1 VTDRPEER
9 EQSQRQRAARRQ
21 GLAYQG
27 AFEAVIAILIAIG
40 IGYWIDTSFDTSPY
54 GLLIGAAVGFGSFVL
69 RLLRL
74 GRLLQQVADEE
85 ATENDGSD

>member
-1 VTDRPEER
+1 MTDRPEER

-27 AFEAVIAILIAIG
+27 AFEAVIAILIATG
-40 IGYWIDTSFDTSPY
+40 LGYWIDTSFDTTPY

>member
-1 VTDRPEER
+1 
-9 EQSQRQRAARRQ
+9 
-21 GLAYQG
+21 LAYQG
-27 AFEAVIAILIAIG
+27 AFEAVIAILIATG
-40 IGYWIDTSFDTSPY
+40 LGYWIDTSFDTTPY

>member
-1 VTDRPEER
+1 MTDRSEER
-9 EQSQRQRAARRQ
+9 EQSQQQRAARRQ

-40 IGYWIDTSFDTSPY
+40 IGYWIDTSFDTSPF
-54 GLLIGAAVGFGSFVL
+54 GLLIGAAVGFGSFVH

-74 GRLLQQVADEE
+74 GRLLQEVADEE
-85 ATENDGSD
+85 ATEKDARD

>member
-1 VTDRPEER
+1 MTDRPEER